1 MLFEIMLSLRL
12 YLSEQIP
19 EATKVQMIYDG
30 VSLKGLD
37 KPFITL
43 EDYATPMSLMA
54 AGRKSYSETYNI
66 QLGVFAEDY
75 EGRLLLQEKVKTALL
90 GNPIPLYDETFTL
103 TDQSFYCE
111 MSDFTPIGSDDMA
124 DDTNKFRAYADVSVE
139 ILRDIG
145 SKEFTQ

>member
-1 MLFEIMLSLRL
+1 MLSLRL

-75 EGRLLLQEKVKTALL
+75 EGRLLLQEKVKTVLL
-90 GNPIPLYDETFTL
+90 GNPIPLYEETFIRK
-103 TDQSFYCE
+103 DQCIYC
-111 MSDFTPIGSDDMA
+111 DIPGFTTIGS
-124 DDTNKFRAYADVSVE
+124 
-139 ILRDIG
+139 
-145 SKEFTQ
+145 